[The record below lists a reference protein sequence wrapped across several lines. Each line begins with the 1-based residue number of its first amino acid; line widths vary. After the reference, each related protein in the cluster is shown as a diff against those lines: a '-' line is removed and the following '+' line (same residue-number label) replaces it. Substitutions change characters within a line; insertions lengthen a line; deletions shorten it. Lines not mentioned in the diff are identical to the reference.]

1 MSQDKFGFDR
11 VRNIFFFGLIII
23 LAVSLLY
30 VIRPFLYPVFWAAV
44 IAVLFHPLYE
54 RLDKYLKLPSLSAL
68 STLVL
73 VVVIIFLP
81 LTLLSTL
88 LINESVGLYQTVS
101 HWNFSVQLQNATQK
115 LNNTPLSP
123 ILNSVQSEWGS
134 YAADAAKTISVFL
147 FNNIK
152 SITENSLRFIFML
165 FIMFYSLFYFL
176 KDGTKLLKQIMHLSP
191 LGDEHEIM
199 LYDKFR
205 STPRATLKGTFIVG
219 GVQGIIGGILFWA
232 TGIEGA
238 LIWGIIM
245 IAFAIIPA
253 IGPSIVWFPAGII
266 MLALGNFWQGLAILL
281 VGLFVISTVDNL
293 IRPKLIGK
301 DIQMHP
307 LLVLFSTLGGIFL
320 FGISGFVI
328 GPVIASLFVAVMAI
342 YDHHYRNELRNN

>member
-1 MSQDKFGFDR
+1 MPQDKLGFDR

-101 HWNFSVQLQNATQK
+101 HWDVSAQLQNATEK

-123 ILNSVQSEWGS
+123 VLSSIQSEWGK
-134 YAADAAKTISVFL
+134 YAADAAKTISIFL

-152 SITENSLRFIFML
+152 SITENSLRFVFML

-176 KDGTKLLKQIMHLSP
+176 KDGTKLLKQLMHLSP

-205 STPRATLKGTFIVG
+205 STARATLKGTFIVG
-219 GVQGIIGGILFWA
+219 GVQGIIGGILFWT

-238 LIWGIIM
+238 LIWSIIM

-253 IGPSIVWFPAGII
+253 VGPSIVWFPAGII
-266 MLALGNFWQGLAILL
+266 MLILGNIWQGLAILL
-281 VGLFVISTVDNL
+281 VGLFVISTIDNL
-293 IRPKLIGK
+293 IRPKLVGK

-342 YDHHYRNELRNN
+342 YDHHYRNELQNN

>member
-1 MSQDKFGFDR
+1 MSQNKLGFDR
-11 VRNIFFFGLIII
+11 MRNIFFFGLIIV
-23 LAVSLLY
+23 LAVALLY

-44 IAVLFHPLYE
+44 IAILFHPMYNWLE
-54 RLDKYLKLPSLSAL
+54 RYFKLPTLSAL
-68 STLVL
+68 TTLVL
-73 VVVIIFLP
+73 VVIIIFLP

-88 LINESVGLYQTVS
+88 LINESVNLYKTVS
-101 HWNFSVQLQNATQK
+101 HWDVSAQLQDAADK
-115 LNNTPLSP
+115 LNSTPLSP
-123 ILNSVQSEWGS
+123 IVNNVQSEWGA
-134 YAADAAKTISVFL
+134 YATDAAKTISIFL

-152 SITENSLRFIFML
+152 NITSNSLRFIFML

-199 LYDKFR
+199 LYDKFH
-205 STPRATLKGTFIVG
+205 STARATLKGTFIVG
-219 GVQGIIGGILFWA
+219 GIQGILGGILFWV

-238 LIWGIIM
+238 LIWGVIM
-245 IAFAIIPA
+245 VAFATIPA
-253 IGPSIVWFPAGII
+253 IGPSIIWLPAGVI
-266 MLALGNFWQGLAILL
+266 MLALGNIWQGLIIIL
-281 VGLFVISTVDNL
+281 VGVLIISTIDNF
-293 IRPKLIGK
+293 IRPKLVGK

-342 YDHHYRNELRNN
+342 YDHHYRNELQNN